1 MSLIAIPLK
10 DTGEVDLTKP
20 ISSLLSG
27 RRSLTADDRASL
39 AELHALRAKMVSSI
53 KNKTF
58 SEAALRDMENY
69 FDQLGLYTFI
79 RFPYLN

>member
-10 DTGEVDLTKP
+10 DTGEVDLIKP

-27 RRSLTADDRASL
+27 GRSLTADDRASL
-39 AELHALRAKMVSSI
+39 AELQALRAKMVSSI

>member
-27 RRSLTADDRASL
+27 GRSLTADDRASL
-39 AELHALRAKMVSSI
+39 AELQALRAKMVSSI

-79 RFPYLN
+79 RLPYLN